1 MRGLSML
8 LRLDEADPRP
18 LYEQIAS
25 ALRRAV
31 ADEALAA
38 GDRLP
43 SGRDLAQSS
52 GVTLETVQRAY
63 RLLAEEGLVV
73 SRVGRGTSVAPDLDR
88 RALALD
94 PEVNALVM
102 RSRQLGLDGD
112 AVLDLVRQRLAH
124 GPQDLSTH

>member
-1 MRGLSML
+1 ML

-25 ALRRAV
+25 TLRRAV
-31 ADEALAA
+31 ADGDLAA

-43 SGRDLAQSS
+43 SGRDLAESS

-63 RLLAEEGLVV
+63 RVLAEEGVVV

-94 PEVNALVM
+94 AEVEALVV
-102 RSRQLGLDGD
+102 RARELGMGADT
-112 AVLDLVRQRLAH
+112 VVTLVRQRLSRDR
-124 GPQDLSTH
+124 PDLSTH